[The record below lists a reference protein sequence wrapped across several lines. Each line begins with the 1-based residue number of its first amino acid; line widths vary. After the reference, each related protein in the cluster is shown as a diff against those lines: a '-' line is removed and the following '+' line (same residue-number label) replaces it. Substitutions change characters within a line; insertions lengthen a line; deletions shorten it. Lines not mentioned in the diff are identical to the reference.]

1 MEDKTALNE
10 VIKFDSLFVC
20 SVELSNEQGVDSW
33 AEIVTERRERVLKL
47 LVVDASRLISEK

>member
-10 VIKFDSLFVC
+10 VIKFDCLFVC
-20 SVELSNEQGVDSW
+20 SVELSNEQGVDSG

-47 LVVDASRLISEK
+47 LMVDASRLISEK